1 MKVLAECRRKAAV
14 LARFG
19 SSMLGLFGLVALGSL
34 TSCLAFADIISDQ
47 LVIQR
52 PGFPT
57 EILTITEADE
67 ANAPPGMPASV
78 TTAFL
83 ADHGTYCVQTN
94 CQEGQS
100 NISLIEPGGGPISDT
115 VLARLEFFTPA
126 FDRITL
132 KMFSDTE
139 TGGGGVD
146 MSEASD
152 VTHDLFTRFP
162 AGFSVTAISD
172 VPEPTS
178 LYLFFSCLAC
188 LSLSNAFSISGRRR

>member
-1 MKVLAECRRKAAV
+1 MKVLAQCLREVAI

-19 SSMLGLFGLVALGSL
+19 SSMLGLFGEVVLGSL
-34 TSCLAFADIISDQ
+34 TSCLAFADIISDE

-57 EILTITEADE
+57 EVLTITDADE
-67 ANAPPGMPASV
+67 ANASPGVPASV

-83 ADHGTYCVQTN
+83 AAHGTYCVQAN
-94 CQEGQS
+94 CQEGLS
-100 NISLIEPGGGPISDT
+100 NISLVEPGGGPISDT

-126 FDRITL
+126 LDRITL

-139 TGGGGVD
+139 TGGGVD
-146 MSEASD
+146 MPEVSD
-152 VTHDLFTRFP
+152 VTRDLFTTFP

-178 LYLFFSCLAC
+178 LYLFVSCLAC
-188 LSLSNAFSISGRRR
+188 LFFSNAFSINGRRR